1 MMNLK
6 KLSKNSLLV
15 PFLIS
20 LIFLSCSKEEKNEK
34 NIAKVNDAVLTED
47 MLNSMMNDSKNKAKL
62 KDEIINQWIEDEVL
76 FQEAEKEGITNE
88 KEFQKI
94 LERSKKNLAISFL
107 IKKYLDK
114 NEIQIKDEELKKYYD
129 ENKNEF
135 ILNDEFYYLRIAKFE
150 NYESAI
156 EFRKKLIE
164 TNWNIANNYIKTK
177 TDKYQTKE
185 DLIYKKDLQ
194 PIQVVRIVNTME
206 INEISSIID
215 ISNNEFIIINLM
227 NKYSENTIPPFEA
240 VKNLV
245 KEKLTILKQKELIHN
260 YLTELLSEHNL
271 EIERFSE

>member
-47 MLNSMMNDSKNKAKL
+47 MLNAMMNDSKNKAKL

-135 ILNDEFYYLRIAKFE
+135 VLNDELYYLRIARFE

-215 ISNNEFIIINLM
+215 ISSNEFIIINLM

>member
-135 ILNDEFYYLRIAKFE
+135 VLNDELYYLRIAKFE

>member
-215 ISNNEFIIINLM
+215 ISSNEFIIINLM

>member
-135 ILNDEFYYLRIAKFE
+135 ILNDELYYLRIAKFE

-215 ISNNEFIIINLM
+215 ISSNEFIIINLM

>member
-135 ILNDEFYYLRIAKFE
+135 VLNDELYYLRIARFE

-215 ISNNEFIIINLM
+215 ISSNEFIIINLM
-227 NKYSENTIPPFEA
+227 NKYSENTILPFEA

>member
-135 ILNDEFYYLRIAKFE
+135 VLNDELYYLRIARFE

-177 TDKYQTKE
+177 TDKFQTKE

-215 ISNNEFIIINLM
+215 ISSNEFIIINLM

>member
-76 FQEAEKEGITNE
+76 FQEAEREGITNE

-135 ILNDEFYYLRIAKFE
+135 VLNDELYYLRIAKFE

-177 TDKYQTKE
+177 TDKFQTKE

>member
-135 ILNDEFYYLRIAKFE
+135 VLNDELYYLRIARFE

-215 ISNNEFIIINLM
+215 ISSNEFIIINLM

>member
-135 ILNDEFYYLRIAKFE
+135 VLNDELYYLRIARFE

-177 TDKYQTKE
+177 TDKFQTKE
-185 DLIYKKDLQ
+185 ELIYKKDLQ

>member
-20 LIFLSCSKEEKNEK
+20 LIFLSCSQEEKNEK

-47 MLNSMMNDSKNKAKL
+47 ILNSMMNDSKNKAKL

-135 ILNDEFYYLRIAKFE
+135 VLNDELYYLRIARFE

-177 TDKYQTKE
+177 TDKFQTKE

>member
-135 ILNDEFYYLRIAKFE
+135 VLNDELYYLRIARFE

-177 TDKYQTKE
+177 TDKFQTKE

>member
-1 MMNLK
+1 L
-6 KLSKNSLLV
+6 
-15 PFLIS
+15 
-20 LIFLSCSKEEKNEK
+20 
-34 NIAKVNDAVLTED
+34 
-47 MLNSMMNDSKNKAKL
+47 
-62 KDEIINQWIEDEVL
+62 
-76 FQEAEKEGITNE
+76 
-88 KEFQKI
+88 
-94 LERSKKNLAISFL
+94 
-107 IKKYLDK
+107 
-114 NEIQIKDEELKKYYD
+114 
-129 ENKNEF
+129 
-135 ILNDEFYYLRIAKFE
+135 YYLRIARFE

-215 ISNNEFIIINLM
+215 ISSNEFIIINLM

>member
-135 ILNDEFYYLRIAKFE
+135 VLNDELYYLRIAKFE

-177 TDKYQTKE
+177 TDKFQTKE

>member
-135 ILNDEFYYLRIAKFE
+135 VLNDELYYLRIAKFE

-177 TDKYQTKE
+177 TDKFQTKE

-215 ISNNEFIIINLM
+215 ISSNEFIIINLM

>member
-47 MLNSMMNDSKNKAKL
+47 ILNSMMNDSKNKAKL

-135 ILNDEFYYLRIAKFE
+135 VLNDELYYLRIAKFE

-177 TDKYQTKE
+177 TDKFQTKE

>member
-1 MMNLK
+1 MNLK

-135 ILNDEFYYLRIAKFE
+135 VLNDELYYLRIARFE

-215 ISNNEFIIINLM
+215 ISSNEFIIINLM

>member
-20 LIFLSCSKEEKNEK
+20 LIFLSCSKEEKHEK

-47 MLNSMMNDSKNKAKL
+47 MLNSMMNDSNNKAKL

-76 FQEAEKEGITNE
+76 FQEAEREGITNE

-107 IKKYLDK
+107 IKKYLEE

-135 ILNDEFYYLRIAKFE
+135 ILNDELYYLRIAKFE

-164 TNWNIANNYIKTK
+164 TNWNIANNYIKTR
-177 TDKYQTKE
+177 TDKFQTKE
-185 DLIYKKDLQ
+185 DLIYEKDLQ

-215 ISNNEFIIINLM
+215 ISSNEFIIINLM

-240 VKNLV
+240 IKNLV

>member
-20 LIFLSCSKEEKNEK
+20 LIFLSCSKEEKHEK

-47 MLNSMMNDSKNKAKL
+47 MLNSMMNDSNNKAKL

-76 FQEAEKEGITNE
+76 FQEAEREGITNE

-107 IKKYLDK
+107 IKKYLEE

-135 ILNDEFYYLRIAKFE
+135 ILNDELYYLRIAKFE

-156 EFRKKLIE
+156 EFRKKIIE
-164 TNWNIANNYIKTK
+164 TNWNIANNYIKTR
-177 TDKYQTKE
+177 TDKFQTKE
-185 DLIYKKDLQ
+185 DLIYEKDLQ

-215 ISNNEFIIINLM
+215 ISSNEFIIINLM

-240 VKNLV
+240 IKNLV